1 MQVDRHQAASGPA
14 DERVGGWAGRAASL
28 AKRVT
33 RAGCVALLAA
43 LFASAAHAQ
52 TAAIVANTE
61 SLAVDE
67 GASATYTVV
76 LATQPSANVTV
87 TVASDN
93 TDVTVDTSTTS
104 GAQSTLTFSN
114 ANWNTAQTVTVTA
127 AGDAGSADET
137 ATLTHTASG
146 GGYGSV
152 THGLFVAVQDDEQ
165 TGTDYDTDEDG
176 LIEISSL
183 AQLNAIR
190 WDLNGDGAVSAAD
203 ATNYTTAFPTA
214 AAGMGCPDGSDA
226 GDAPDACTGYELTQ
240 DLDFDT
246 DDDGDVDTDDPNS
259 YANWAPIGGDYSAV
273 FDGNHHR
280 IFNLTID
287 RAGPAA
293 LFSTISGTV
302 RKLGLVH
309 VNVRAT
315 GALNRAAALVDVL
328 SGTALACWSTGSVV
342 AVDHQAGGLVGLVSG
357 RLAASFSAASVNAIT
372 TATGNDAGTA
382 GGLAMEVGGSAAVV
396 ASYAVGTVSAGRHG
410 ASFVGKRNHG
420 GTIRASYAT
429 GAASTQGFTA
439 LRAGSPNL
447 RLDNYCDFHAT
458 GRRGCQDA
466 RQVTTSQLQG
476 PTSATGIYANWDD
489 LDVNGDTAANE
500 DPWNF
505 GASNQYPVLSYAGL
519 DSAFQFAMQ
528 GQLPDF
534 GSGTVQDRTVGAGA
548 DIQAFQV
555 PAASRAIDYAAT
567 GLPPGLSLDADGTGA
582 CAAAR
587 TICGAPTWSGTFDV
601 TLWALADDLGA
612 RRAALRF
619 TITVTPAVAAQA
631 VTLGTTTRAATL
643 DSPTILVDEG
653 ASSTYTVVLASQPSA
668 NVTVTVASDNTDV
681 TADTSATP
689 GVQTTLTFSS
699 TNWSTAQT
707 VVVTVAEDAGS
718 VDETATLTLTASGGG
733 YGSATYALL
742 VGVRDDERTGTDY
755 DADEDGLIEISS
767 LAQLNAIRW
776 DALTS
781 GTRSASDMAN
791 HALAFPGAAAGMGC
805 PDGSDAG
812 DVPDACRGYELAQD
826 LDFDTN
832 DSGAADS
839 GDEFWNNGAGW
850 VPLPEYRGVLRGNG
864 HIIYNLYMNHALP
877 ESGLFDTMSGRVEW
891 LGLVDVNITN
901 TRASQITAG
910 GLAAYSSAGT
920 ITGVFVTGV
929 ISGNP
934 AATDGSQVR
943 RNTVGG
949 LVGLNF
955 GFPSGTAIR
964 SCWVDVRVSGK
975 RAAGLVGNVADG
987 TVRSQATVHHSLSRG
1002 TLAPGSNPLFHTQQG
1017 TGNVVATYFDS
1028 TTHGTTTDGGCSA
1041 CARTM
1046 AELRTPTG
1054 YEGIY
1059 ATWDDADLDGDG
1071 EADAPWDFGDQWH
1084 YPVLSFGGFDP
1095 AVQFALQPNEA
1106 PTFDDGD
1113 DGDDGDEA
1121 TVLNKTFW
1129 KGFPIDEFRVPAASG
1144 GEGTMYTY
1152 EVSGLPPGLSFGAPN
1167 CAARTVCGTPSANTT
1182 GAVTVTLYAHDG
1194 DINRADSD
1202 RASLTFT
1209 ITVVDASVSP
1219 TSLALNEAAGVANA
1233 NVGTFTATLQER
1245 PLSAVS
1251 MFVASSD
1258 PSAATVDKAALSFTP
1273 QNWNTAQTVTVTAQA
1288 DDDAD
1293 DESLTVTF
1301 SATSIRLRATVTV
1314 TDDDRGTVLIDA
1326 DPATAAL
1333 DAGPLLLSEASDAAN
1348 NALGYAVR
1356 LSAAPTGNVTVAVA
1370 SDDPGAATASPA
1382 SLTFT
1387 TQNWSTAQTVTAT
1400 AVADAPDAV
1409 DESATIAHTATGGGY
1424 NGTTS
1429 RLRVAVSDDE
1439 RAGTDYDVDE
1449 DGLIEI
1455 ASLAQLDAVRWD
1467 LNGDGAAASG
1477 DGGVY
1482 ARAFPNASTGMGC
1495 AAGTGGAP
1503 ACRGYELA
1511 RDLDFD
1517 TDGSGTVGA
1526 GDDFWNG
1533 GAGWAPIGT
1542 AAAAGAFS
1550 AVFQGNGRTISNLTI
1565 NNATITRV
1573 GLFAR
1578 VSGRVEGLGLP
1589 DANVSASASQ
1599 VYVGALAGLL
1609 TGTVVASYSTG
1620 SVVADST
1627 GGANGD
1633 AGGLVGRM
1641 RTGGSRVAASYST
1654 AEVSADSAAGGLV
1667 GRKHRGLV
1675 LASYAAGPV
1684 RALTGAANVGGL
1696 IGWDLGGAVT
1706 ASYAAGLVDGS
1717 APAAGGLVGTD
1728 SANGAFTVSY
1738 WDTEASGR
1746 NASGGGSDRATSAL
1760 QTPTTATGIY
1770 ARWDRLDVDG
1780 DGSATEAPWD
1790 FGDASQYPVLS
1801 YRGMDPLAQRGD
1813 YDANDN
1819 GLIEIR
1825 TLAQLDAVR
1834 WDLDGD
1840 GAPSLGNAAA
1850 YRKAFPGHAEDMGC
1864 PTSADDPDHNDCT
1877 GYELSNDLDFDTDGD
1892 GDVDADDPNSYPNWT
1907 PIAGAFSATFDGNH
1921 HRIFNLTIDR
1931 AGAAALF
1938 STISGTV
1945 RKLGLVHVNVRA
1957 TGSLS
1962 KAAALADVLNG
1973 TALACLEHGQRRR
1986 RG

>member
-1 MQVDRHQAASGPA
+1 MADVQLEAVRDQDRRFWVSGGQWLGTPATSNYPPPPPLICGSRMQVDRHQAASGPA

-93 TDVTVDTSTTS
+93 TDVTADTSTAS

-190 WDLNGDGAVSAAD
+190 WDLNGDGAVSADD
-203 ATNYTTAFPTA
+203 ATNYATAFPTA

-259 YANWAPIGGDYSAV
+259 YANWAPIGGTYTAV

-287 RAGPAA
+287 RAGTAA

-315 GALNRAAALVDVL
+315 GARSKAAALADVL
-328 SGTALACWSTGSVV
+328 DGTALACWSTGSVV
-342 AVDHQAGGLVGLVSG
+342 AEDRAGGLVNLVGG
-357 RLAASFSAASVNAIT
+357 RLGASFSAAAVH
-372 TATGNDAGTA
+372 ATSTEGASFQRGQG
-382 GGLAMEVGGSAAVV
+382 GGLAAEVGGSGLIV
-396 ASYAVGTVSAGRHG
+396 ASYAVGIVRAHRAG
-410 ASFVGKRNHG
+410 SFVGRQNHG
-420 GTIRASYAT
+420 ATHRANYAT
-429 GAASTQGFTA
+429 GRPFAVGTSGVATGF
-439 LRAGSPNL
+439 AGSFSSGARNF
-447 RLDNYCDFHAT
+447 NNWCDWYTT
-458 GRRGCQDA
+458 GRGGCIGATFQSTG
-466 RQVTTSQLQG
+466 VLQA
-476 PTSATGIYANWDD
+476 PTRADGIYAAWDD
-489 LDVNGDTAANE
+489 LDVIGDSTADE
-500 DPWNF
+500 DPWDF
-505 GASNQYPVLSYAGL
+505 GTSSQYPVLSYAGL
-519 DSAFQFAMQ
+519 DTAFQFAMQ

-548 DIQAFQV
+548 DIQTFQV
-555 PAASRAIDYAAT
+555 PAASRAITYTAT
-567 GLPPGLSLDADGTGA
+567 GLPPGLSFDADGTGA

-587 TICGAPTWSGTFDV
+587 TICGTPIWPGTFAV
-601 TLWALADDLGA
+601 ALWALADDLGA
-612 RRAALRF
+612 RRAVLRF

-631 VTLGTTTRAATL
+631 VTLRTTTRAATL
-643 DSPTILVDEG
+643 DSPTILLDEG

-681 TADTSATP
+681 TADTSAAA

-699 TNWSTAQT
+699 TNWNTPQT
-707 VVVTVAEDAGS
+707 VVVTTAEDASGS
-718 VDETATLTLTASGGG
+718 DETATLTHTVSGGG

-742 VGVRDDERTGTDY
+742 VGVRDDEQTGTDY

-781 GTRSASDMAN
+781 GTRSASDLAN

-812 DVPDACRGYELAQD
+812 DAPDACRGYELTQD

-832 DSGAADS
+832 DSGGANS

-850 VPLPEYRGVLRGNG
+850 VPLPEYRGILRGNG

-901 TRASQITAG
+901 TRATQITAG

-929 ISGNP
+929 ISANP

-955 GFPSGTAIR
+955 GFPSGTAVR

-1167 CAARTVCGTPSANTT
+1167 CAPRTVCGTPSTNTT

-1482 ARAFPNASTGMGC
+1482 ASAFPNASTGMGC
-1495 AAGTGGAP
+1495 SAGSGGAP

-1511 RDLDFD
+1511 RDLNFD

-1550 AVFQGNGRTISNLTI
+1550 AVFQGNGRTISSLTI
-1565 NNATITRV
+1565 NNAT
-1573 GLFAR
+1573 
-1578 VSGRVEGLGLP
+1578 S
-1589 DANVSASASQ
+1589 
-1599 VYVGALAGLL
+1599 
-1609 TGTVVASYSTG
+1609 
-1620 SVVADST
+1620 
-1627 GGANGD
+1627 
-1633 AGGLVGRM
+1633 
-1641 RTGGSRVAASYST
+1641 SRA
-1654 AEVSADSAAGGLV
+1654 
-1667 GRKHRGLV
+1667 
-1675 LASYAAGPV
+1675 
-1684 RALTGAANVGGL
+1684 
-1696 IGWDLGGAVT
+1696 
-1706 ASYAAGLVDGS
+1706 
-1717 APAAGGLVGTD
+1717 
-1728 SANGAFTVSY
+1728 
-1738 WDTEASGR
+1738 
-1746 NASGGGSDRATSAL
+1746 
-1760 QTPTTATGIY
+1760 
-1770 ARWDRLDVDG
+1770 
-1780 DGSATEAPWD
+1780 
-1790 FGDASQYPVLS
+1790 
-1801 YRGMDPLAQRGD
+1801 
-1813 YDANDN
+1813 
-1819 GLIEIR
+1819 
-1825 TLAQLDAVR
+1825 
-1834 WDLDGD
+1834 
-1840 GAPSLGNAAA
+1840 
-1850 YRKAFPGHAEDMGC
+1850 
-1864 PTSADDPDHNDCT
+1864 
-1877 GYELSNDLDFDTDGD
+1877 
-1892 GDVDADDPNSYPNWT
+1892 
-1907 PIAGAFSATFDGNH
+1907 
-1921 HRIFNLTIDR
+1921 
-1931 AGAAALF
+1931 
-1938 STISGTV
+1938 
-1945 RKLGLVHVNVRA
+1945 
-1957 TGSLS
+1957 
-1962 KAAALADVLNG
+1962 
-1973 TALACLEHGQRRR
+1973 
-1986 RG
+1986 